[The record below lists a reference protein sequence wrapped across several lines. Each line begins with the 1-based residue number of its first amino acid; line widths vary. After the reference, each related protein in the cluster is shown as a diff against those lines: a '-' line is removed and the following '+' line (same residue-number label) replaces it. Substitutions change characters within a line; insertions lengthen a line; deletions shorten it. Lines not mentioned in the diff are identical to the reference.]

1 QVLYTHQKMKK
12 SKTWQDGILRIRTG
26 GNKAVLF
33 DDKGQCLESVFI
45 KSQVNAGDELEGER
59 YLITVE
65 AVNMKEKPSEDQPRE
80 AEAPAVD
87 RNGLKPG
94 VPPRRHLSVGLKRKF
109 TGFQGPRQVEKKT
122 PTVEDGENPALLP
135 LSKQCQGT
143 LPSRFYT
150 TSPLFSM
157 ICKKD
162 AETNPSADFHEGV
175 CADKG
180 REHTSLSSLLSAP
193 FLDTRE
199 EMEKQNP
206 DECILKPE
214 SALMTGHTESSD
226 RVAGHGAV
234 SRNIRSTAQIIA
246 LLKSKA
252 TAGCGEQT
260 TSEVTHHFS
269 RFQAAA
275 NAHGLYNQKSTTL
288 PAFLGNPA
296 RELILNTQ
304 HLPFTKGT
312 VSDQQEW
319 NAEMLLNSADREVM
333 GQRHDQKASNKDFQ
347 DPCNTNSCFLPEST
361 IGGVSDSHFVPSSD
375 DISCSASPVA
385 FQTNL
390 SGYREHLVTSDLK
403 GNSPAELQGELQPR
417 QNSGVPSA
425 RSVDGLLTEIRMAEE
440 ELSASG
446 KDSGPDEQVMEVS
459 FNLLEAFDF
468 NDTGN
473 EDSCETE
480 VTELTGGDVLSQSPD
495 CSQGEDVTQNS
506 VLRLHSCCEGAAHTS
521 NVIREINASQLS
533 SEATNNMKALDGCAA
548 HTINDVSRVISKH
561 SDLLPSD
568 TSVNEHHPMFEKTEI
583 ISPVSASRVISAVDK
598 RAKEDVKQ
606 LGCVKSPG
614 VVLEH
619 FWGTESGDFKPGS
632 PLLALSQKSAPS
644 NGSLQCIAEDHQ
656 KVFGISYNKDT
667 HASRSS
673 VSPSGRGHSPP
684 EETATGET
692 EFESTESMN
701 AFREAHEAER
711 IGMDCLRYMSVAG
724 NSSDLPDLVNNIA
737 LLGALTQHSTALESL
752 QKMEENNSILY
763 E

>member
-1 QVLYTHQKMKK
+1 VLYTHQKMKK
-12 SKTWQDGILRIRTG
+12 SKTWQDGILRVRTG

-80 AEAPAVD
+80 AETLAVD
-87 RNGLKPG
+87 RNGVKPG
-94 VPPRRHLSVGLKRKF
+94 FPPRRHLSVGLKRKF

-122 PTVEDGENPALLP
+122 PPAEDGENPALLP

-143 LPSRFYT
+143 LPSRFYM

-162 AETNPSADFHEGV
+162 AETNLSADFHEGV
-175 CADKG
+175 CTDED
-180 REHTSLSSLLSAP
+180 REHMSLSSLLSAP

-199 EMEKQNP
+199 ETEKQNP
-206 DECILKPE
+206 DESILKTEYAPV
-214 SALMTGHTESSD
+214 TGHAESGGRAAS
-226 RVAGHGAV
+226 HGAV

-252 TAGCGEQT
+252 TEGCREQA

-275 NAHGLYNQKSTTL
+275 NDHGLYNQKSTTL
-288 PAFLGNPA
+288 PAFSGNSA
-296 RELILNTQ
+296 RKLIQNTQ

-319 NAEMLLNSADREVM
+319 KAEMLPNSADREVT
-333 GQRHDQKASNKDFQ
+333 GQRHDQKATTANKGFQ
-347 DPCNTNSCFLPEST
+347 DPCNTNSCFLLEST
-361 IGGVSDSHFVPSSD
+361 ISGVSGSQFVPSSD
-375 DISCSASPVA
+375 GISCSASPVA

-390 SGYREHLVTSDLK
+390 SGYREHSVTNDLK

-425 RSVDGLLTEIRMAEE
+425 CSVDGLLTESRMAEE

-468 NDTGN
+468 NDAGN
-473 EDSCETE
+473 EDACERE
-480 VTELTGGDVLSQSPD
+480 VTELTGRDVLSQSPD

-506 VLRLHSCCEGAAHTS
+506 MLRLHSCCEGAAHTN
-521 NVIREINASQLS
+521 NVIKEINASQLS
-533 SEATNNMKALDGCAA
+533 SKATNNMKALDGCTA
-548 HTINDVSRVISKH
+548 HTINDVSRIKRKH
-561 SDLLPSD
+561 SDLLPHERN
-568 TSVNEHHPMFEKTEI
+568 VNEHHPKTSMFVKTES
-583 ISPVSASRVISAVDK
+583 ISPISASRVISAVDK

-606 LGCVKSPG
+606 LGCVKSPD
-614 VVLEH
+614 VVLEP
-619 FWGTESGDFKPGS
+619 FWGTESGDFKPSS
-632 PLLALSQKSAPS
+632 PLLDLSQKSAPS
-644 NGSLQCIAEDHQ
+644 W
-656 KVFGISYNKDT
+656 
-667 HASRSS
+667 
-673 VSPSGRGHSPP
+673 RGHSPP

-701 AFREAHEAER
+701 AFPEVPKGER
-711 IGMDCLRYMSVAG
+711 IGMDCLRYTSVSG

-737 LLGALTQHSTALESL
+737 LLGSLTQHSTALESL
-752 QKMEENNSILY
+752 QKMEENNSVLY